1 MFAIFLAVFKT
12 FKALPFPRRVSF
24 SYLQTIV
31 MYKRNKCDIDY
42 YIMCKIALKWAKRL
56 NEVEAVSASD
66 KRLRRNQE
74 LNTQFRINK
83 TNIYKKK
90 NEQ

>member
-1 MFAIFLAVFKT
+1 MALFKI

-42 YIMCKIALKWAKRL
+42 YLKCKISLKWAKRL
-56 NEVEAVSASD
+56 NEVEAVSVSD
-66 KRLRRNQE
+66 KRLKRNQE

-83 TNIYKKK
+83 TIICKQ
-90 NEQ
+90 NEK

>member
-1 MFAIFLAVFKT
+1 MAVFKT

-42 YIMCKIALKWAKRL
+42 YLKCKISVKWAKQL

-66 KRLRRNQE
+66 KRLKRNQE

-83 TNIYKKK
+83 TNIYNK
-90 NEQ
+90 NEK